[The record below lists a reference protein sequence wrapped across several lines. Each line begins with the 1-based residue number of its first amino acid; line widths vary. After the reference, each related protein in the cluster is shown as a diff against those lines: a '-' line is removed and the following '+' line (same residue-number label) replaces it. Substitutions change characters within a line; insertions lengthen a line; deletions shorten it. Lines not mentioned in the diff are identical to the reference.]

1 VCGPPALVAE
11 IPQILGELGVPRER
25 IRTEEWT

>member
-11 IPQILGELGVPRER
+11 IPKLLGELGVEPPRVR
-25 IRTEEWT
+25 IEEWS